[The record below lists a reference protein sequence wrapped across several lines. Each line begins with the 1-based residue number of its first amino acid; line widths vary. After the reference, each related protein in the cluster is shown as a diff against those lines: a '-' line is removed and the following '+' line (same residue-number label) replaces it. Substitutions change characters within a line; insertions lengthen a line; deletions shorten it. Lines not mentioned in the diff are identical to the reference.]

1 MSVEQRIAAIA
12 AMSSAEKKA
21 EWHRRNGTSAP
32 AAFGS
37 GLLGRALAYEVQVK
51 VLGGGLAKAELRQLA
66 QCNRKNENVRD
77 GVATGPVKPGTWL
90 SRTWHGDTYNVV
102 VLDNGY
108 EYRGARYRSLSEIA
122 RLITGAQWSGP
133 RFFGLHS
140 PRLGTLKVSS
150 DG

>member
-1 MSVEQRIAAIA
+1 MSIEQRIVAIA

-21 EWHRRNGTSAP
+21 EWHRHTGASAP

-37 GLLGRALAYEVQVK
+37 GLLGRALANEAQLK
-51 VLGGGLAKAELRQLA
+51 VFGGGLTKAELRRLA
-66 QCNRKNENVRD
+66 QCNRKDENVRD
-77 GVATGPVKPGTWL
+77 GAATGAVKPGTWL
-90 SRTWHGDTYNVV
+90 SRTWHGDTHNVV
-102 VLDNGY
+102 VLDRGY

>member
-1 MSVEQRIAAIA
+1 MNIEQRIAAIV

-21 EWHRRNGTSAP
+21 EWHRRTGSQTP

-37 GLLGRALAYEVQVK
+37 GLLGRALTYEAQVK
-51 VLGGGLAKAELRQLA
+51 ALGGGLTKAELRRLA
-66 QCNRKNENVRD
+66 QCNRKNDNVRE
-77 GVATGPVKPGTWL
+77 GVATGPIKPGTWL
-90 SRTWHGDTYNVV
+90 SRTWHGDTHNVI
-102 VLDNGY
+102 VLDSGY
-108 EYRGARYRSLSEIA
+108 EYRGTRYRSLSEIA

-140 PRLGTLKVSS
+140 PRLETLKVSN